1 MNCVDFIGSY
11 SRFWVSACLES
22 SIKHLLI
29 IHAIEKRK
37 KQKQPSLSGYWCCES
52 RRGLFVSM
60 PFCVAAFDACG
71 SCCRS
76 SFGNEAVHALDHCAV
91 ALHVVANVVVI
102 ADVAEDDL

>member
-37 KQKQPSLSGYWCCES
+37 KQKQPSLSGYRCSES
-52 RRGLFVSM
+52 RRGVFVLM
-60 PFCVAAFDACG
+60 PFCIAAIEDVG
-71 SCCRS
+71 HCRYS
-76 SFGNEAVHALDHCAV
+76 SHGNEAVHALDHCAV
-91 ALHVVANVVVI
+91 ALHVVADVVVI
-102 ADVAEDDL
+102 ADVTKDDL